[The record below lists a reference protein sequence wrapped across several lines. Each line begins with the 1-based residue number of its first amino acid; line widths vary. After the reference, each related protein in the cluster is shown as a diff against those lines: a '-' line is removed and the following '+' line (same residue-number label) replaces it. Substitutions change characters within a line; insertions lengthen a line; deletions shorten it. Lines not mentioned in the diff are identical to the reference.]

1 MAKTLKDLWG
11 EADKLNA
18 EGEKVAEAKATAAKL
33 PYTLKDEFRQ
43 RQDPE
48 LDKAINKAESDT
60 FGAAIHGLNLYQ
72 DITNPFARRDL
83 AENYQGIVSQG
94 YKNLTDERTRRQGVY
109 ADYIEKWTGLFGAEA
124 ARQSDIFQN
133 KLATFDR
140 EKNLADTEE
149 NNRRWEIE
157 NARAERSAARTNS
170 KFTDEEVTSTIN
182 TLKNNGTD
190 WETIAKY
197 LGEKGI
203 DVSTGSYAD
212 VQLNTAFKSGNYP
225 LKPSA
230 SSSLSP
236 NEELAKIKLDQARKD
251 EEIKR
256 KADAGEDGLYW
267 SGTNVKKKQK
277 RFGIDWFKADTTEFR
292 GN

>member
-1 MAKTLKDLWG
+1 MAKNLKDLWG

-33 PYTLKDEFRQ
+33 PFTLKDEFRKA
-43 RQDPE
+43 QDPE
-48 LDKAINKAESDT
+48 LDKAINKAQSDT
-60 FGAAIHGLNLYQ
+60 FGAAIKGLNMYQ
-72 DITNPFARRDL
+72 DISNPFARRDL
-83 AENYQGIVSQG
+83 AEEYQGGVSMG

-109 ADYIEKWTGLFGAEA
+109 SDYIEKWSGLFGAEA

-157 NARAERSAARTNS
+157 NARAERSSARTNS
-170 KFTDEEVTSTIN
+170 TFTEQEITQTVA

-190 WETIAKY
+190 WETISQY
-197 LGEKGI
+197 LREKGV
-203 DVSTGSYAD
+203 DVNEDSFADLQLRGAFGQSTQKRGA
-212 VQLNTAFKSGNYP
+212 A
-225 LKPSA
+225 
-230 SSSLSP
+230 LSP
-236 NEELAKIKLDQARKD
+236 NEELAKIKLDQAKKD

-267 SGTNVKKKQK
+267 AGTNVKKKQK
-277 RFGIDWFKADTTEFR
+277 RLGIDWFKADTTEFR

>member
-11 EADKLNA
+11 EADRLNA

-43 RQDPE
+43 RQDPA
-48 LDKAINKAESDT
+48 LDQAINKAESDT
-60 FGAAIHGLNLYQ
+60 FGAAIKGLNMYQ
-72 DITNPFARRDL
+72 DISNPFARRDL
-83 AENYQGIVSQG
+83 AETYQGVVSQG

-109 ADYIEKWTGLFGAEA
+109 ADYIEKWTGLYGAEA

-149 NNRRWEIE
+149 SNRRWEIE

-170 KFTDEEVTSTIN
+170 KFTDEEITSTIN

-190 WETIAKY
+190 WETIARY
-197 LGEKGI
+197 LGEKGV
-203 DVSTGSYAD
+203 DVSTGSFSD

-225 LKPSA
+225 LKPTA

-236 NEELAKIKLDQARKD
+236 NEELAKIKLEQAKKD
-251 EEIKR
+251 EELKR
-256 KADAGEDGLYW
+256 KADAGEDGYYW

-277 RFGIDWFKADTTEFR
+277 RLGIDWFKADTVEFR